1 MSTVTLISIIC
12 IIVTHVYSGESILI
26 SDPEEQNYERMI
38 QVYIQVCMTW
48 IKLYD
53 TSKAIFF
60 IPILLMLF
68 YASRHLD
75 TNTIS
80 KKAAVTFVLMKENLR
95 KDIHTVAS
103 EIGPHY
109 SKIVS
114 IFRYCSFLLF
124 IQPVTVVQLMLDKA

>member
-1 MSTVTLISIIC
+1 
-12 IIVTHVYSGESILI
+12 
-26 SDPEEQNYERMI
+26 MI
-38 QVYIQVCMTW
+38 QIYIQVCMTW

-53 TSKAIFF
+53 TSKTIFF
-60 IPILLMLF
+60 IPLLLMLF
-68 YASRHLD
+68 YASKHLD
-75 TNTIS
+75 PNTIS
-80 KKAAVTFVLMKENLR
+80 KKAAVTFVLMKENLQ

-103 EIGPHY
+103 EIGPIY